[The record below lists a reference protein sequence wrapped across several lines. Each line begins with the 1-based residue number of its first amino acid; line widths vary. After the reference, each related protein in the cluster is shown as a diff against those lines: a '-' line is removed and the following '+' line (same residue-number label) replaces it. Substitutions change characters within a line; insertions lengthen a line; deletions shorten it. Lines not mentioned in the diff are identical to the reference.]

1 MRLYLIG
8 YMGCGKSTIGRK
20 IARFAHLRFVD
31 TDSLVEQREQATVA
45 DVITYHGE
53 EYFRGVEHSV
63 LQSTAEEDDLVVS
76 TGGGLPVWGDN
87 MARIGELGI
96 SIYLRRSPQNIISR
110 LSPYGR
116 QKRPKFRGLNDEELL
131 AFMTS
136 HMAEREPVYS
146 KADIVIDCDT
156 MADSDIIDLIMSKIK
171 NLKTIN
177 L

>member
-1 MRLYLIG
+1 
-8 YMGCGKSTIGRK
+8 MGCGKSTIGRK

-53 EYFRGVEHSV
+53 EYFRCVEQAV
-63 LQSTAEEDDLVVS
+63 LESTAEEDNLVVS
-76 TGGGLPVWGDN
+76 TGGGLPIWGDN
-87 MARIGELGI
+87 MARIGQLGV
-96 SIYLRRSPQNIISR
+96 SIYLRRSPQNILSR

>member
-20 IARFAHLRFVD
+20 IARYAHLRFVD

-87 MARIGELGI
+87 MARIGELGV

-116 QKRPKFRGLNDEELL
+116 QKRPKFRGLNDEQLL

-136 HMAEREPVYS
+136 HMAEREPIYS
-146 KADIVIDCDT
+146 QADITIECDT
-156 MADSDIIDLIMSKIK
+156 MVDSEIIDLILSKIK
-171 NLKTIN
+171 NLKR
-177 L
+177 